1 MCTDTNGSLTFLT
14 CYYRY
19 SGYQIIYFTNF
30 EAAIIAIQ
38 MSLDD
43 YLDLVYGPLTDAVS
57 SSVTFHFLSV
67 YVKLRKYDIYFKL
80 AY

>member
-1 MCTDTNGSLTFLT
+1 
-14 CYYRY
+14 
-19 SGYQIIYFTNF
+19 
-30 EAAIIAIQ
+30 